1 MSIKKKLYLCKVF
14 KKRTIMVIEIE
25 KGSATDFKHSLR
37 RIKES
42 RKIKKGNFSK
52 FFGVLPNIGDGLAF
66 QMAVRNEW
74 N

>member
-1 MSIKKKLYLCKVF
+1 
-14 KKRTIMVIEIE
+14 MVIEIE
-25 KGSATDFKHSLR
+25 KGSATDFEHSLQ

-52 FFGVLPNIGDGLAF
+52 FFGALPNIGDGLAF
-66 QMAVRNEW
+66 QIAVRNEW